1 MGNTVGSECLE
12 LLGRPRP
19 QHGAQVSGSIIAA
32 ERRKQG
38 LGVSSPCMSLAA
50 VDSAL
55 WKAEA
60 ETCLAS
66 GGPCESFAGLGSW
79 MSLHS
84 VFTHLSHIMMTI
96 GPTS

>member
-1 MGNTVGSECLE
+1 VGNTVGSECLE

-55 WKAEA
+55 WKAQRLRPA
-60 ETCLAS
+60 WLQVVLVSPSRAWD
-66 GGPCESFAGLGSW
+66 LG
-79 MSLHS
+79 
-84 VFTHLSHIMMTI
+84 
-96 GPTS
+96 